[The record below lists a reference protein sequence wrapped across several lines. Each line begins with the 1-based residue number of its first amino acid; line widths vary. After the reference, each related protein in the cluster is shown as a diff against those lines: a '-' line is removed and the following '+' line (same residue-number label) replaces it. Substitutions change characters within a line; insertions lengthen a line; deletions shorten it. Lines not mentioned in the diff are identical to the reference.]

1 MMVSGIVQQEGNVL
15 HLVAGR
21 LRDLSTWLGEL
32 AFRSKDF
39 H

>member
-21 LRDLSTWLGEL
+21 LRDLSAWLGEL
-32 AFRSKDF
+32 TIRSRDF